1 MAKLKVTRA
10 DGQVQ
15 EFEITPILEYS
26 FEQQAKKGF
35 HKALIEDQKQSDIYW
50 LCWEAI
56 RRSGETVKPFG
67 EDFIATL
74 RSVEVLESDPLG
86 QIETPSPISQQD

>member
-15 EFEITPILEYS
+15 EFEITPVIEYS
-26 FEQQAKKGF
+26 FEQHFKKGF
-35 HKALIEDQKQSDIYW
+35 HKCLIEDGMQSHVYW

-56 RRSGETVKPFG
+56 RRSGESVKPFSEAFLETVKG
-67 EDFIATL
+67 
-74 RSVEVLESDPLG
+74 VEVLESDPLV
-86 QIETPSPISQQD
+86 

>member
-10 DGQVQ
+10 DGSVS
-15 EFEITPILEYS
+15 EYEITPIIEYA
-26 FEQQAKKGF
+26 FEQSRNKGF
-35 HKALIEDQKQSDIYW
+35 HKALLEDQKQSDVFW

-67 EDFIATL
+67 EDFIETL
-74 RSVEVLESDPLG
+74 KSVEVLESDPLG
-86 QIETPSPISQQD
+86 

>member
-10 DGQVQ
+10 DNSTA
-15 EFEITPILEYS
+15 EYEITPVIEYS
-26 FEQQAKKGF
+26 FEQHFKKGF
-35 HKALIEDQKQSDIYW
+35 HKSLIEDQLQSSVYW

-67 EDFIATL
+67 EDFISTL
-74 RSVEVLESDPLG
+74 KLVEVLESDFL
-86 QIETPSPISQQD
+86 E

>member
-15 EFEITPILEYS
+15 EFEITPILEWS
-26 FEQQAKKGF
+26 FENHAKKGF
-35 HKALIEDQKQSDIYW
+35 HKALIEDQKQSDVYW

-56 RRSGETVKPFG
+56 RRSGEVVKPFG
-67 EDFIATL
+67 EGFLETL
-74 RSVEVLESDPLG
+74 KGVEVLESDPLA
-86 QIETPSPISQQD
+86 

>member
-15 EFEITPILEYS
+15 EFEITPLLEYS
-26 FEQQAKKGF
+26 FEQYAKKGF
-35 HKALIEDQKQSDIYW
+35 HKALIEDSKQSDIYW
-50 LCWEAI
+50 LCWDAI

-67 EDFIATL
+67 EDFISTL
-74 RSVEVLESDPLG
+74 RSVEVLESSPLG
-86 QIETPSPISQQD
+86 